1 MDHHDSTR
9 DDSDAVPFDV
19 PGETAPARVRERIA
33 IDVDSTMRSLTA
45 MDEAKIARQN
55 GGEKIRFLSQAQLSV
70 GLNVLKVLPPWTSE
84 PPHAGRFWRAVW
96 VHFGLGAPGET
107 KTALCARRMNRLGL
121 PRQKGEDSLG
131 ACSVCDALEAL
142 WAVPFEQRSPEEKK
156 FLSDYKA
163 RLSYLFNVV
172 WLKGGG
178 KSHVDEGSYL
188 LSCSPRLGEAILT
201 SFKFVLTM
209 KPAEI
214 PDNFDVQVKKVP
226 ADGKFFGGKQVY
238 EFQEVYPVVPMTEL
252 DLEDPRFERYSLDL
266 LYRPKDGDAVAGLFR
281 QTACGRRLLGGE
293 EPAATTRTP
302 TPARAEEPPP
312 RHTPADTSRPA
323 AAVTRPAATN
333 GRSKSAREPG
343 SDDLSPEEEEMLAA
357 LAARARGRSGP
368 TEDDLRAADR
378 ARSYRR

>member
-1 MDHHDSTR
+1 MDSYTSRGSTE
-9 DDSDAVPFDV
+9 DVPLDV
-19 PGETAPARVRERIA
+19 PGEAVPTRIRERYA
-33 IDVDSTMRSLTA
+33 IDVDSTMRSLSA
-45 MDEAKIARQN
+45 MDEAKIARQG
-55 GGEKIRFLSQAQLSV
+55 GGEKIRFLSQAQLAV
-70 GLNVLKVLPPWTSE
+70 GLNTLKILPPWTSE

-107 KTALCARRMNRLGL
+107 RTALCSRRMNRLGL
-121 PRQKGEDSLG
+121 PRQKGEDSFG
-131 ACSVCDALEAL
+131 ACAVCDALEAL

-209 KPAEI
+209 KPAEV
-214 PDNFDVQVKKVP
+214 PDNFDVQIKKVP

-252 DLEDPRFERYSLDL
+252 DLADPKFERYSLDL
-266 LYRPKDGDAVAGLFR
+266 LYRPKDAGAVAGLFR
-281 QTACGRRLLGGE
+281 QTACGRHLLGE
-293 EPAATTRTP
+293 A
-302 TPARAEEPPP
+302 PARAESESRGAPSPAAAEEPPF
-312 RHTPADTSRPA
+312 RHGPSERARPA
-323 AAVTRPAATN
+323 AGASSSS
-333 GRSKSAREPG
+333 GRGPAREPG
-343 SDDLSPEEEEMLAA
+343 ADDLTPEEEEMLAA
-357 LAARARGRSGP
+357 LASRARGRFGP
-368 TEDDLRAADR
+368 TEDEIRATER
-378 ARSYRR
+378 ARAGRR